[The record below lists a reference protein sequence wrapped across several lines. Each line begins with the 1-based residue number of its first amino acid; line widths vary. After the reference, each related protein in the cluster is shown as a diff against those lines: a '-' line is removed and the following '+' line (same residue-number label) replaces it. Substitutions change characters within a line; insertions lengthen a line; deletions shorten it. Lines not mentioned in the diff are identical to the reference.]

1 MVKLGGFATSAARF
15 NANSDMANLNC
26 NDDPQNSKSEKD
38 ENASLG
44 ITYALPLRFYMKT
57 YKCLY
62 RKICSL
68 ENLELAFYK
77 ARMRKSKKNYVREFE
92 ENLEKELIQLH
103 KELTTFTYE
112 PRPLK
117 RCIIRDPKTR
127 TIHAS
132 DFRDRVVYH
141 ALVSIL
147 EPIFEKIFIY
157 GSYASRKN
165 KGTHK
170 AIGRFGYFKRKVAK
184 NGKLVK
190 NPHDNNPVIGYAL
203 KADIRHYFDSV
214 DHQIL
219 IRILR
224 NRIKDENVVLLVQKI
239 LNNFDAEIKGKG
251 MPLSEICKVG
261 LDTQCGQILT
271 SYGRIYCERYKI

>member
-68 ENLELAFYK
+68 ENLKLAFYK

-127 TIHAS
+127 TIHA
-132 DFRDRVVYH
+132 
-141 ALVSIL
+141 
-147 EPIFEKIFIY
+147 
-157 GSYASRKN
+157 
-165 KGTHK
+165 
-170 AIGRFGYFKRKVAK
+170 
-184 NGKLVK
+184 
-190 NPHDNNPVIGYAL
+190 
-203 KADIRHYFDSV
+203 
-214 DHQIL
+214 
-219 IRILR
+219 
-224 NRIKDENVVLLVQKI
+224 
-239 LNNFDAEIKGKG
+239 
-251 MPLSEICKVG
+251 
-261 LDTQCGQILT
+261 
-271 SYGRIYCERYKI
+271 